1 MSRPTTDAARGD
13 RPPAPASLAAA
24 TLCAVGFA
32 CLALRP
38 TSTAARLCYSIDTFT
53 PIYEP

>member
-13 RPPAPASLAAA
+13 RPPAPALAAA